1 MIMTM
6 IMIVTVIMTMI
17 ITMVVHIY
25 IYMSL
30 YVYYIYIYVRP
41 QLQRILVAR
50 RLISIVLAPAVV
62 RIFCLPGLVEL
73 LRRFEAASMLTLNE
87 EYENYR

>member
-17 ITMVVHIY
+17 VTMVVH

-30 YVYYIYIYVRP
+30 YVYYIYICASSTPKNPGRQAAYLYRP
-41 QLQRILVAR
+41 GPGSGPDLLFAR
-50 RLISIVLAPAVV
+50 PR
-62 RIFCLPGLVEL
+62 
-73 LRRFEAASMLTLNE
+73 
-87 EYENYR
+87 

>member
-17 ITMVVHIY
+17 VTMVVHIY
-25 IYMSL
+25 ICLCMCI
-30 YVYYIYIYVRP
+30 IYIYVRP

-50 RLISIVLAPAVV
+50 PLISIVLAPAVV